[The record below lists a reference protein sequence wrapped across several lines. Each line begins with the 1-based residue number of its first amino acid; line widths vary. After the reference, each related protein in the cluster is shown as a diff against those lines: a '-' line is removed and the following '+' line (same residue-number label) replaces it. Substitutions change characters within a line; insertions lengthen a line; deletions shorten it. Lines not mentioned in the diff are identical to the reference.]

1 MAEVYGVHSMSCML
15 GVRRTLVNRNRR
27 DPFKGRSRGKEG
39 QLVTPAGA
47 RAQSRVPLTKERVLA
62 SAVALADQGGL
73 ESLSMRKIAQELRV
87 VPMALYKHVANKD
100 DMLDGMVDIVFSEIE
115 LPSWRDGWRPAM
127 RSRAISARR
136 VLSRH
141 PWATALME
149 SRSRPGPANLRHHDS
164 VMGGLRKAGFSVGMA
179 VHGFNTVNSFI
190 YGFALQETSMP
201 FGSPEEL
208 VEVAEVML
216 QGLPPD
222 EYPYLRE
229 VVTDSMVSGFEYAD
243 EFEFGLD
250 LILDG
255 IERVWGH
262 A

>member
-1 MAEVYGVHSMSCML
+1 M
-15 GVRRTLVNRNRR
+15 
-27 DPFKGRSRGKEG
+27 
-39 QLVTPAGA
+39 VTPAGA
-47 RAQSRVPLTKERVLA
+47 RAQSRVPVTKERVLA

-100 DMLDGMVDIVFSEIE
+100 EMLDGMVDIVFSEIE
-115 LPSWRDGWRPAM
+115 LPSWEAGWRAAM

-149 SRSRPGPANLRHHDS
+149 SRPRPGPANLRHHDS

-179 VHGFNTVNSFI
+179 VHGFNTVDSYI
-190 YGFALQETSMP
+190 YGFALQETSLP
-201 FGSPEEL
+201 FGTPEEL
-208 VEVAEVML
+208 AEVAEIML
-216 QGLPPD
+216 QGLAED
-222 EYPYLRE
+222 EYPHLRE
-229 VVTDSMVSGFEYAD
+229 VVAESMVSGFQYAN

-255 IERVWGH
+255 IERVRDAAENDVGG
-262 A
+262 AALQE

>member
-1 MAEVYGVHSMSCML
+1 V
-15 GVRRTLVNRNRR
+15 
-27 DPFKGRSRGKEG
+27 
-39 QLVTPAGA
+39 
-47 RAQSRVPLTKERVLA
+47 TKERVLA

-141 PWATALME
+141 
-149 SRSRPGPANLRHHDS
+149 S

-255 IERVWGH
+255 IERVWDMPENDGGG
-262 A
+262 AALQE